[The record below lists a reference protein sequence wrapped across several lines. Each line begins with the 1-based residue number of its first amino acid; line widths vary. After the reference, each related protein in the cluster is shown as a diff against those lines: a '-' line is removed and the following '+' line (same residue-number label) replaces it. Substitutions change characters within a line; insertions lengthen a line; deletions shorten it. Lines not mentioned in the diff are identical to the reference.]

1 MPSDG
6 AARISGNPYPKRL
19 DNSGIRHHTLNMRNA
34 LTHRIVD
41 LAGNPISSPM
51 SRLNLPATITMKI
64 PGTLVMGA
72 WLTRTATLNLDTNMY
87 ETTIDGSWFGLEGF
101 DAIVPVAMVEAISKP
116 KRNSVRGLIAALA

>member
-6 AARISGNPYPKRL
+6 AAKASGNPYPKRL
-19 DNSGIRHHTLNMRNA
+19 DKSGTRTHTLYMSN
-34 LTHRIVD
+34 LTHHIVD

-72 WLTRTATLNLDTNMY
+72 WLIRTATLNLDTNMY